1 LDLAVVVS
9 FALLQ
14 ELLGRALIMFQAL
27 HLADKPDFLPLW
39 VKQRPLIFD
48 FLFGYYRW
56 KLSSNFRYEKE

>member
-27 HLADKPDFLPLW
+27 HLADKPDFFTSLGETAATDL
-39 VKQRPLIFD
+39 
-48 FLFGYYRW
+48 
-56 KLSSNFRYEKE
+56 